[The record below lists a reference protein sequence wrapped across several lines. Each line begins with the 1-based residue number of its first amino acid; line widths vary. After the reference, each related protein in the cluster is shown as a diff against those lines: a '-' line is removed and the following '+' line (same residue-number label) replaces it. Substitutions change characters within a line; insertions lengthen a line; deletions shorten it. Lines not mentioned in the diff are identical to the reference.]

1 MKKKENIVG
10 CTECGLILKK
20 PDLDLTHQFQCPR
33 CDAAIYRFGQNYNL
47 VIMLV
52 ITSLVLFLPSFLL
65 PLLTLKILDISQT
78 TTLFETLIVFANDG
92 YIILSIFIIF
102 IGIFIPIIMLVL
114 ILLILIPLKNNG
126 DPKKVSKYFKWY
138 ETLIEWQMAEVYL
151 ISIFVTI
158 VKLQKMAEVKLEI
171 GLYFFIAFLF
181 FMFVS
186 MIMFNPHDIWSK
198 DEL

>member
-1 MKKKENIVG
+1 MNKRENIVG
-10 CTECGLILKK
+10 CKECGLVLKK
-20 PDLDLTHQFQCPR
+20 PTLDLTYQFECPR

-47 VIMLV
+47 VLMLV
-52 ITSLVLFLPSFLL
+52 ITSLVLFLPSFFL

-78 TTLFETLIVFANDG
+78 TTLLETLIVFADDG
-92 YIILSIFIIF
+92 YIVLSIFIVF
-102 IGIFIPIIMLVL
+102 IGILIPIMMLVL
-114 ILLILIPLKNNG
+114 IMLILIPLKRNVH
-126 DPKKVSKYFKWY
+126 PTKVSRYFKWY
-138 ETLIEWQMAEVYL
+138 ESLMEWQMAEVYL